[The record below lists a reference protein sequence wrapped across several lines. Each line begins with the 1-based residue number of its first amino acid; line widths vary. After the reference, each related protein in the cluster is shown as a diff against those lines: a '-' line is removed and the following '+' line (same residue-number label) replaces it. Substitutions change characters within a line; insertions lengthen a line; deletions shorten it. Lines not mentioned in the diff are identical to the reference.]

1 MNIQNDNEALIHCHS
16 ILMHSAMYELNYYLI
31 VFNNNLSTLCSSE
44 QMKVDNIRSGSEQ
57 TSLVNKENKFWVFF
71 FSFLLTDRKM

>member
-1 MNIQNDNEALIHCHS
+1 
-16 ILMHSAMYELNYYLI
+16 MYELNYYLI